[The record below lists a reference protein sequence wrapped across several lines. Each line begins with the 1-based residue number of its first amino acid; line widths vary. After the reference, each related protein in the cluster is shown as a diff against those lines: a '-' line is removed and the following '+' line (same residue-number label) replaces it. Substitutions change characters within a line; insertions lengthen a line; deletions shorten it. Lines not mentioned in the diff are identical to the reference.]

1 MLKRSLLLLFVAAI
15 TGCLCENID
24 CKLPSSWWGIW
35 FQQGVRPYMTI
46 DKESISSKGACH
58 VRHKDRVMVKKSNS
72 CYKCIVIHRRHAN
85 VLQYKETLSC
95 SPKPGPDLQT
105 MCRTIP
111 GDAPLYTLF
120 RVDTHSIRCPIQG
133 PLHFSYNFGR
143 GLCAYPLSKLESC
156 TLDTRISLKYQAC
169 PNVPGS
175 EMKETQFECL
185 AGWREGRHSFLVG
198 KMENSHITVDE
209 DKYRCIMWEK
219 AVEEGETK
227 IYLSISG
234 DASCNGLF
242 STREGRALVLY
253 PVNPESSC
261 KFPSWLRE
269 GKLWNSLDEKIQL
282 DMSEESASGL
292 LLTRR
297 ELVDHG
303 GRYYHQEETSNII
316 CSSHRQESDDL
327 VVMVNHE
334 TRGCTT
340 GYVCTTFRK
349 RDNRVA
355 EMRMGS
361 MAVTPE
367 YACDKEYFTNSLP
380 FHTIV
385 GGESSR
391 CPLSGR
397 FSVSMKQSDFSLA
410 VKPDILSTSG
420 SATSAC
426 LVPYSLYMGCN
437 NPSRRDMVFTACQG
451 GMQESST
458 HTCITQWK
466 EGEKQFF
473 ISRTASRARY
483 ACYSYREVG
492 NMMVVDMMGQQ
503 CIAGEVG
510 SFPFNITKISDC
522 SDINKSDI
530 ICPGSAAVLF
540 MVFLYVFDR

>member
-1 MLKRSLLLLFVAAI
+1 MMFVPILLVSTI
-15 TGCLCENID
+15 TAGYSKTID
-24 CKLPSSWWGIW
+24 CKFPSSWWGIW
-35 FQQGVRPYMTI
+35 FQQGVRPYLTI
-46 DKESISSKGACH
+46 DKDSISSKGACH
-58 VRHKDRVMVKKSNS
+58 IRHKDRVMVKKSNS
-72 CYKCIVIHRRHAN
+72 CYKCIVFHRRHAN

-95 SPKPGPDLQT
+95 SAKPGTDLQT
-105 MCRTIP
+105 MCRTIS
-111 GDAPLYTLF
+111 GDAPLFTLF
-120 RVDTHSIRCPIQG
+120 RVDTQSIRCPIQG

-156 TLDTRISLKYQAC
+156 TIDTRISLKYQAC

-185 AGWREGRHSFLVG
+185 AGWREGRHGYIVG

-219 AVEEGETK
+219 LDEEGESK
-227 IYLSISG
+227 IYLSISE

-261 KFPSWLRE
+261 RFPDWLKE
-269 GKLWNSLDEKIQL
+269 GKLWNSLDEQIQL
-282 DMSEESASGL
+282 DLSQGSASGL

-303 GRYYHQEETSNII
+303 GRYYHQEETSNIL
-316 CSSHRQESDDL
+316 CSSHRQDSDDL
-327 VVMVNHE
+327 VIMVNHE
-334 TRGCTT
+334 TRGCST
-340 GYVCTTFRK
+340 GYVCTTLRK
-349 RDNRVA
+349 RDNKVA

-361 MAVTPE
+361 MSVTPE
-367 YACDKEYFTNSLP
+367 YACDKEYFNNTLP
-380 FHTIV
+380 FHTLV
-385 GGESSR
+385 GGISSS

-410 VKPDILSTSG
+410 VKPDIMTSSGSSTS
-420 SATSAC
+420 SCS
-426 LVPYSLYMGCN
+426 LNYSLDMGCKE
-437 NPSRRDMVFTACQG
+437 PSRREMVFTACQG

-458 HTCITQWK
+458 HTCITKWR

-483 ACYSYREVG
+483 VCYSFREVG
-492 NMMVVDMMGQQ
+492 DMMIVNMMGQQ
-503 CIAGEVG
+503 CRVGEVG

-522 SDINKSDI
+522 SDINSSYL
-530 ICPGSAAVLF
+530 ICPGFGSVLF
-540 MVFLYVFDR
+540 IVFLSVFDR